1 MFLKKP
7 LFVLI
12 ALGALML
19 AACEDSKDA
28 ADATMEAVEDAA
40 DATMEAAED
49 AADATKE
56 AIE

>member
-1 MFLKKP
+1 MFIKKP

-12 ALGALML
+12 ALGVVML